1 MKSYKKE
8 ITALVLFGVAA
19 SVGYYF
25 WYKNKKQVKF

>member
-8 ITALVLFGVAA
+8 ITALVLFGVVT

-25 WYKNKKQVKF
+25 WYKKKKEVKF

>member
-1 MKSYKKE
+1 MKTYKKE

-25 WYKNKKQVKF
+25 WFKKKKEVKF